1 MSSID
6 PGVFR
11 ELSDALGASSVVTD
25 PDILASHAT
34 DQARFCPLG
43 VASVL
48 VRPRSTAEV
57 SAVLRIAC
65 RHGVPVVPQ
74 GARTGL
80 SGGANAV
87 DSAVLLSLERM
98 DQVLRID
105 VGEQIAVVQPGVV
118 NAMLSRAVAVHGL
131 FYPPDPASWETSTI
145 GGNVATNA
153 GGLCCVKYGVTG
165 DFVRA
170 LEVVLADGSV
180 LRTGRA
186 TAKGVAGYDL
196 THLFV
201 GSEGTLGVVTEVT
214 LALRPA
220 PSAPRTAAACFGDAA
235 SACEAVNDYLSAG
248 ARPSMLELMDGPTL
262 DVVSRFRDLGLT
274 PGTRALLL
282 AQSDSEDRAVEDLE
296 EFARVCLERG
306 AIDVIIADDPA
317 EGELLVGARRLVGP
331 AHEALGAELVDDV
344 CVPRA
349 RLADLLR
356 GVEQIGRDHDVLV
369 TCAGHAG
376 DGNMHPAIV
385 FDATDEA
392 MAARAHSAF
401 GAVMRLGLDLGGT
414 ITGEHGVGLLKRAW
428 LETEIGDVSLR
439 VHRAVKDA
447 LDPAHLLN
455 PGKVLSLARPHASR
469 AVGKD

>member
-1 MSSID
+1 MTSIPPD
-6 PGVFR
+6 VVR
-11 ELSDALGASSVVTD
+11 ELVDALGTGVVATD
-25 PDILASHAT
+25 PDILGSHAA
-34 DQARFCPLG
+34 DQARFCPAG
-43 VASVL
+43 TASVL
-48 VRPRSTAEV
+48 VRPRSTSQV
-57 SAVLRIAC
+57 SIALQIAA

-87 DSAVLLSLERM
+87 DGCVLLSLTRM
-98 DQVLRID
+98 DQILRID
-105 VGEQIAVVQPGVV
+105 VAEQIAVVQPGVV
-118 NAMLSRAVAVHGL
+118 NAELARAVARHGL

-170 LEVVLADGSV
+170 LEVVLADGTV

-201 GSEGTLGVVTEVT
+201 GSEGTLGLITEVT
-214 LALRPA
+214 LALRPQA
-220 PSAPRTAAACFGDAA
+220 ATPQTAAACFSDITA
-235 SACEAVNDYLSAG
+235 ACEAVNDYMAAG

-262 DVVSRFRDLGLT
+262 DVVSRLRDLG
-274 PGTRALLL
+274 PPHGTRALLL
-282 AQSDSEDRAVEDLE
+282 VQSDDNGRASTDLE
-296 EFARVCLERG
+296 QFARVCTRRG
-306 AIDVIIADDPA
+306 AIEVLVADDPA
-317 EGELLVGARRLVGP
+317 EGELLVAARRLVGP
-331 AHEALGAELVDDV
+331 AHEALGAEMVDDV
-344 CVPRA
+344 CVPRG

-376 DGNMHPAIV
+376 DGNMHPSVV
-385 FDATDEA
+385 FDATDDA
-392 MAARAHSAF
+392 MVARAQAAF
-401 GAVMRLGLDLGGT
+401 GAVMQLGLDLGGT
-414 ITGEHGVGLLKRAW
+414 ITGEHGVGSLKTSW
-428 LETEIGDVSLR
+428 LETELGAVGLR

-447 LDPAHLLN
+447 LDPTHLLN
-455 PGKVLSLARPHASR
+455 PGKVLSAPSPR
-469 AVGKD
+469 G

>member
-1 MSSID
+1 MSCGEHVGAD
-6 PGVFR
+6 HADLVR
-11 ELSDALGASSVVTD
+11 ALTAGLGRGSVVSD
-25 PDILASHAT
+25 PDIIRGFASDH
-34 DQARFCPLG
+34 ARFCPAG
-43 VASVL
+43 TPAAL
-48 VRPRSTAEV
+48 VRATSTAEV
-57 SAVLRIAC
+57 SAVLQVASRWN
-65 RHGVPVVPQ
+65 VPVVPQ

-87 DSAVLLSLERM
+87 DGCILLNLERM
-98 DQVLRID
+98 DRVLSVD
-105 VGEQIAVVQPGVV
+105 VGEQTAVVQPGVV
-118 NAMLSRAVAVHGL
+118 NADLSRAVAAHGL

-153 GGLCCVKYGVTG
+153 GGFCCVKYGVTG

-214 LALRPA
+214 LSLRPRAAA
-220 PSAPRTAAACFGDAA
+220 PMTAAAFFPDAA
-235 SACEAVNDYLSAG
+235 TACAAVNEVLAAG
-248 ARPSMLELMDGPTL
+248 VRPSLLELMDEATVG
-262 DVVSRFRDLGLT
+262 VVTRYRDLGLPPQT
-274 PGTRALLL
+274 GAILI
-282 AQSDSEDRAVEDLE
+282 AQSDDPARAAADLDTFVRTSRRLGASEALVAGDEDE
-296 EFARVCLERG
+296 ARV
-306 AIDVIIADDPA
+306 
-317 EGELLVGARRLVGP
+317 LVEARRLVGP

-349 RLADLLR
+349 RLAELLA
-356 GVEQIGRDHDVLV
+356 GVARVGREHDVLV

-376 DGNMHPAIV
+376 DGNMHPSVV
-385 FDATDEA
+385 FDPQDPAMVQRAEA
-392 MAARAHSAF
+392 AF

-414 ITGEHGVGLLKRAW
+414 ITGEHGVGLLKRRW
-428 LETEIGDVSLR
+428 LETELGETGLA

-447 LDPAHLLN
+447 FDPRHLLN
-455 PGKVLSLARPHASR
+455 PGKVLRPH
-469 AVGKD
+469 